1 MSYKKKRVKMSFND
15 FKRKCFDF
23 FEMYKWW
30 SFMSNLRVWEKLPG
44 DETEGKTIWYCLW
57 NIRPEVT
64 MMLFYDYGDDSD
76 DLQFVVYVD
85 WKAGAYENDVYFEN
99 GKFSFVA
106 EYDNIEQALECM
118 RFEPTKYLANPT
130 KKCKLDYI
138 LFQGEDPDTSP
149 ALGVGFLESYSLLEA
164 IDVLNDYAMHPNEH
178 DKGHIGTIVWMPYTG
193 IDTVLFEKKM
203 GSY

>member
-1 MSYKKKRVKMSFND
+1 MSNKKKRVKMSFND

-203 GSY
+203 GS

>member
-64 MMLFYDYGDDSD
+64 MILFYDYGDDSD

-118 RFEPTKYLANPT
+118 RFEPTKYLANPK

-203 GSY
+203 GS

>member
-64 MMLFYDYGDDSD
+64 MILFYDYGDDSD

-178 DKGHIGTIVWMPYTG
+178 DKGHIGTVVWMPYTG

-203 GSY
+203 GS

>member
-57 NIRPEVT
+57 NIRPKVT

-106 EYDNIEQALECM
+106 EYDNIEQALACM

-178 DKGHIGTIVWMPYTG
+178 DKGHIGTIVWMLYTG

-203 GSY
+203 GS

>member
-64 MMLFYDYGDDSD
+64 MILFYDYGDDSD

-130 KKCKLDYI
+130 KECKLDYI
-138 LFQGEDPDTSP
+138 LFQGEDPDTCP
-149 ALGVGFLESYSLLEA
+149 ALRGGFLESYSLLEA

-203 GSY
+203 GS

>member
-1 MSYKKKRVKMSFND
+1 MANKKKRVKMSFND

-64 MMLFYDYGDDSD
+64 MILFYDYGDDSD

-203 GSY
+203 GS

>member
-203 GSY
+203 GS

>member
-64 MMLFYDYGDDSD
+64 MILFYDYGDDSD

-106 EYDNIEQALECM
+106 EYDNIEQALDCM

-203 GSY
+203 GS

>member
-1 MSYKKKRVKMSFND
+1 MSNKKKRVKMSFND

-106 EYDNIEQALECM
+106 EYDNIEQALDCM

-130 KKCKLDYI
+130 KECKLDYI

-203 GSY
+203 GS

>member
-64 MMLFYDYGDDSD
+64 MILFYDYGDDSD

-130 KKCKLDYI
+130 KECKLDYI

-203 GSY
+203 GS

>member
-64 MMLFYDYGDDSD
+64 MILFYDYGDDSD

-118 RFEPTKYLANPT
+118 RFEPTKYLENPT

-203 GSY
+203 GS

>member
-64 MMLFYDYGDDSD
+64 MILFYDYGDDSD

-203 GSY
+203 GS

>member
-23 FEMYKWW
+23 FEMYKLW

-57 NIRPEVT
+57 NIRPAVT
-64 MMLFYDYGDDSD
+64 MILFYDYGDDSD

-203 GSY
+203 GS

>member
-57 NIRPEVT
+57 NIRPKVT

-203 GSY
+203 GS

>member
-64 MMLFYDYGDDSD
+64 MILFYDYGDDSD

-85 WKAGAYENDVYFEN
+85 WKAGAYGNDVYFEN

-203 GSY
+203 GS

>member
-1 MSYKKKRVKMSFND
+1 MSNKKKRVKMSFND

-64 MMLFYDYGDDSD
+64 LMLFYDYGDDSD

-203 GSY
+203 GS